1 MKTRIS
7 AREKDFPEEK
17 LLLYNAAAKKQ
28 QETLVLLS
36 ALYCAEAQEKA
47 TGWRK
52 AENIKLFV
60 PLACHNVLVIITT
73 PTTTSTSQSYPW
85 VSVGITILKEGVR
98 GSKQEGWCLVW
109 VFLMV
114 KPVNMTQNFT
124 ENNFIYPNKD
134 VKAEVTQK
142 LSHCLISEFRINQTY
157 MSALVNY
164 FCLHLFLNCL
174 FFSVILTY
182 SWTLLVLNIKL
193 YFIKI

>member
-1 MKTRIS
+1 M
-7 AREKDFPEEK
+7 
-17 LLLYNAAAKKQ
+17 
-28 QETLVLLS
+28 
-36 ALYCAEAQEKA
+36 
-47 TGWRK
+47 
-52 AENIKLFV
+52 
-60 PLACHNVLVIITT
+60 
-73 PTTTSTSQSYPW
+73 
-85 VSVGITILKEGVR
+85 KEGVR

-174 FFSVILTY
+174 FFFSYPYIFMNTSCVKYQTLFYKDLKKKSNKLT
-182 SWTLLVLNIKL
+182 
-193 YFIKI
+193 